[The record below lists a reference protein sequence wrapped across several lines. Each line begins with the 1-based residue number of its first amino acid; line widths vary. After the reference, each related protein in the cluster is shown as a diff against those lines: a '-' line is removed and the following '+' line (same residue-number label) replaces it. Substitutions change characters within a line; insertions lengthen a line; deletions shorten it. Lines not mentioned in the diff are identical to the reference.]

1 MPNDAGGTLQWYVPL
16 LGRAQMLCW
25 RQGLP
30 LCWESPV
37 KALDRQALLRR
48 LDQAALLVSL
58 MTSFTPSD
66 SIYQTSWL
74 LNIAALE
81 TQADWNDGHC
91 IAANSYR

>member
-1 MPNDAGGTLQWYVPL
+1 MDVPL

-30 LCWESPV
+30 LCWRSPV
-37 KALDRQALLRR
+37 EALAGQALLQR

-58 MTSFTPSD
+58 MTAFTHSD
-66 SIYQTSWL
+66 SISQTPRL

-81 TQADWNDGHC
+81 TQADCSDGHC
-91 IAANSYR
+91 VAANSYR

>member
-1 MPNDAGGTLQWYVPL
+1 MDVPL

-30 LCWESPV
+30 LCWKSPL
-37 KALDRQALLRR
+37 KSLGRQALLQR

-58 MTSFTPSD
+58 MTAFIQSD
-66 SIYQTSWL
+66 SISQTPWL

-81 TQADWNDGHC
+81 TQADCSDDHC
-91 IAANSYR
+91 VAANSYR